1 MRLFTDDINNN
12 ETCINKEQMDTLVEN
27 SSSFTEVTCT
37 ALEQMDED
45 EPELF
50 LFNESFDA
58 NLFKLKRNNQHHH
71 NLNSTYETSLANFD
85 LINDL
90 NKLYKNKFDVFLPK

>member
-1 MRLFTDDINNN
+1 
-12 ETCINKEQMDTLVEN
+12 MDTLVEN
-27 SSSFTEVTCT
+27 SSSFTEVTST

-90 NKLYKNKFDVFLPK
+90 NKLYKNKLNQKEKEGLSDSIAIALYGISYKEF